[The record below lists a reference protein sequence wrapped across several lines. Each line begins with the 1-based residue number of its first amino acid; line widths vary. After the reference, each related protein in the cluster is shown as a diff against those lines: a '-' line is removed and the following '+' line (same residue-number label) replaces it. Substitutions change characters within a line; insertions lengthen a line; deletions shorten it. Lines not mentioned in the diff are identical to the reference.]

1 MTRNEL
7 LRTIEILFW
16 EQSFSDLSM
25 DAIAKKLDMK
35 KASLYYHF
43 PSKESMF
50 LAVLEYSYETYKKK
64 YQSILGMDNLQ
75 ESIQEMIT
83 FPYREKNLFSIVSQK
98 WYCQIQEIEIWMREK
113 NTTIQNQV
121 CIVYSEK
128 YNWNTVRNMLFFS
141 LIDGLAK
148 RCCREQCEQKDLE
161 LVLSEIIELFFV

>member
-50 LAVLEYSYETYKKK
+50 LAVLEYSYETYQKK

-98 WYCQIQEIEIWMREK
+98 
-113 NTTIQNQV
+113 
-121 CIVYSEK
+121 
-128 YNWNTVRNMLFFS
+128 
-141 LIDGLAK
+141 
-148 RCCREQCEQKDLE
+148 
-161 LVLSEIIELFFV
+161 